1 MNKVTVSL
9 TGETPLATQF
19 VFSVALE
26 NSGSERVEC
35 FWILPIVHSVC
46 VCVCQGNLYITLQYS
61 VSITVLV
68 PDRGSWF

>member
-9 TGETPLATQF
+9 TGETPLATQL

-26 NSGSERVEC
+26 NSGSERVER

-46 VCVCQGNLYITLQYS
+46 VCVCVKVICTLHYS
-61 VSITVLV
+61 TVYLLQ
-68 PDRGSWF
+68 F

>member
-9 TGETPLATQF
+9 TGETPLATQL

-26 NSGSERVEC
+26 NSGSERVER

-68 PDRGSWF
+68 TDIGSWF